1 MSWKTGYPQYKQ
13 QLDAYRLELVNAIRD
28 CRFAKINGEDGNYEE
43 AVDALFLI
51 LPPEIKILVEKEVRD
66 LLDVIPKETID
77 RIREMK
83 VVDAHFAARKAE
95 QRYSRSEVDRMFSI
109 TVDHLSKAGLLLS
122 SSPRGVGRVGKPK
135 LASEYNKEKGTID
148 EL

>member
-1 MSWKTGYPQYKQ
+1 
-13 QLDAYRLELVNAIRD
+13 
-28 CRFAKINGEDGNYEE
+28 
-43 AVDALFLI
+43 
-51 LPPEIKILVEKEVRD
+51 
-66 LLDVIPKETID
+66 
-77 RIREMK
+77 
-83 VVDAHFAARKAE
+83 
-95 QRYSRSEVDRMFSI
+95 MFSI